1 MANEILINASLVYE
15 DAEGVTAS
23 ISNVD
28 DTITVT
34 TKKPVTNRQT
44 ITTSEVAINL
54 GGLASIGWVMF
65 KNLDTTNYIEIK
77 TATGGT
83 IIGKMLAGE
92 SYGPVRMGSGVTA
105 PFAIANTAS
114 CEMEIMMCAP

>member
-1 MANEILINASLVYE
+1 MANELTINASMEYLDSEEVSASLSVVDKLV
-15 DAEGVTAS
+15 
-23 ISNVD
+23 
-28 DTITVT
+28 TVT
-34 TKKPVTNRQT
+34 TKKPIRNRQT

-65 KNLDTTNYIEIK
+65 KNLDSTNYIEIK
-77 TATGGT
+77 TGTAGT

-92 SYGPVRMGSGVTA
+92 TYGPVRIGSGITA

-114 CEMEIMMCAP
+114 CDMEIMMCAP